1 MSKVSEVISEI
12 GVRFYGDK
20 FSISDKNIFE
30 SYKKTFE
37 IISKNNK
44 GCLVIG
50 GIGAGKS
57 AMMQVMQILF
67 RDSDRRFKWVT
78 ASELKDM
85 AEEMTTGQ
93 IKQIYGY
100 DMKKDLYIDDIGFT
114 LDVKRFGNTINIIS
128 ELIMERYELFIA
140 TGIKTHLSSNL
151 LIKGDEN
158 AATIEKLFGSRILD
172 RMKEMCEIVTFNGTS
187 LRK

>member
-1 MSKVSEVISEI
+1 MQKVSEIIVEI
-12 GVRFYGDK
+12 GKDFYGEK
-20 FSISDKNIFE
+20 FSISDKDIFS
-30 SYKKTFE
+30 SYKKSFE
-37 IISKNNK
+37 VISSTKK

-57 AMMQVMQILF
+57 AMMRVMQILF
-67 RDSDRRFKWVT
+67 KDTESKFKWVS
-78 ASELKDM
+78 AGELKDM
-85 AEEMTTGQ
+85 AEEMTAGQ
-93 IKQIYGY
+93 IKSLYGY
-100 DMKKDLYIDDIGFT
+100 DLKKNLYIDDIGFT

-128 ELIMERYELFIA
+128 ELIMERYDLFIA

-158 AATIEKLFGSRILD
+158 VATIEKLFGLRILD